1 MKNTPNLKLKE
12 SRMNGRRARIVAGA
26 IVMVLLT
33 AACSGSNSSGKPL
46 TKAQY
51 ISKADQICKDAN
63 EKTAALGAPSTTDP
77 QALARF
83 LTKSGQ
89 IIRDAVAR
97 LQRLQPPKADEQR
110 IHRLVQGLQTS
121 ASYFPA
127 LIKAVKAQDTQKIQQ
142 LAQQLQ
148 QSSLQG
154 SQIAQTYGFHVCA
167 HSTGSAAT
175 PTP

>member
-1 MKNTPNLKLKE
+1 
-12 SRMNGRRARIVAGA
+12 MNGRRARIVAGA
-26 IVMVLLT
+26 IVLVLLT
-33 AACSGSNSSGKPL
+33 AACSDKGSDKPL

-51 ISKADQICKDAN
+51 IAKADQICKDAN
-63 EKTAALGAPSTTDP
+63 EKTAALGTPSTTDP

-83 LTKSGQ
+83 LTKSGR
-89 IIRDAVAR
+89 IITDAVAK
-97 LQRLQPPKADEQR
+97 LQRLQPPKADEQK

-127 LIKAVKAQDTQKIQQ
+127 LIRAVKAQDTQKIQQ

-154 SQIAQTYGFHVCA
+154 SQIAQSYGFHVCA
-167 HSTGSAAT
+167 HSTGSTAT

>member
-1 MKNTPNLKLKE
+1 
-12 SRMNGRRARIVAGA
+12 MNGRRARIVAA
-26 IVMVLLT
+26 VIVATLLV
-33 AACSGSNSSGKPL
+33 AACSSDNGSGKPL

-51 ISKADQICKDAN
+51 IAKADRICKTAN
-63 EKTAALGAPSTTDP
+63 DKTAALGAPTSTDP
-77 QALARF
+77 QALAKF
-83 LTKSGQ
+83 LTKSGK
-89 IIRDAVAR
+89 IISDAVGQ
-97 LQRLQPPKADEQR
+97 LKQLQPPKADAQK
-110 IHRLVQGLQTS
+110 IHTLVQGLQTS

-127 LIKAVKAQDTQKIQQ
+127 LIRAVRAQDTQKIQQ

-154 SQIAQTYGFHVCA
+154 SQIAESYGFHVCA